1 MLSTH
6 KNYLFLFLFLA
17 NSLLASEFSD
27 DKDLK
32 DTANRI
38 VNELNE
44 DSENNPYNFIDSN
57 AQKMVL
63 VLTKNAELFDSD
75 REIYEQKIKDI
86 FEPMIDFRRVA
97 ASVMGKKYYLLST
110 KEQRAE
116 FVEIFKDSLLDTYA
130 ETLAQWGDS
139 TISTKFEND
148 YSYKEIKTVEV
159 KQTLDTGSSKY
170 PISYKLRKDKEGW
183 KIINIIINGVN
194 LGLTFRNQF
203 QALAI
208 SNNED
213 VESTLANW
221 VSDAGDAGIS

>member
-1 MLSTH
+1 MLCTH
-6 KNYLFLFLFLA
+6 KNFLFLFLFIFNNLSA
-17 NSLLASEFSD
+17 NEIID
-27 DKDLK
+27 DQDLR
-32 DTANRI
+32 D
-38 VNELNE
+38 
-44 DSENNPYNFIDSN
+44 PYNFIDSN
-57 AQKMVL
+57 AQKMVF
-63 VLTKNAELFDSD
+63 VLTKNSELFETD
-75 REIYEQKIKDI
+75 RETYEQKIKDI

-97 ASVMGKKYYLLST
+97 ASVMGKKYYLLAT
-110 KEQRAE
+110 KEQRAQ

-139 TISTKFEND
+139 TISTQFQD
-148 YSYKEIKTVEV
+148 DFLYKELKTVEV

-208 SNNED
+208 SNNEKI
-213 VESTLANW
+213 ESTIDNW

>member
-1 MLSTH
+1 MLCTH
-6 KNYLFLFLFLA
+6 KNFLFLFLFIFNNLLA
-17 NSLLASEFSD
+17 NEFID
-27 DKDLK
+27 DQDLR
-32 DTANRI
+32 D
-38 VNELNE
+38 
-44 DSENNPYNFIDSN
+44 PYNFIDSN
-57 AQKMVL
+57 AQKMVF
-63 VLTKNAELFDSD
+63 VLTKNSELFETD
-75 REIYEQKIKDI
+75 RETYEQKIKDI

-97 ASVMGKKYYLLST
+97 ASVMSKKYYILAT
-110 KEQRAE
+110 KEQRAQ

-139 TISTKFEND
+139 TISTQFQD
-148 YSYKEIKTVEV
+148 DFSYKELKTVEV

-208 SNNED
+208 SNNEKI
-213 VESTLANW
+213 ESTIDNW